1 MSFSQPVMI
10 LLLNG
15 PYWFRGI
22 DALFGLVYILVT
34 LLIAAM
40 SYKAYKLTEEKK
52 YSYFSAAF
60 ALMSCAFAI
69 YSLTNLA
76 LTTHLSNTLSDML
89 TQFDFAFLIHMILI
103 FAAYTLLLVVTLKIE
118 QKKVI
123 ILLFTLMLLFTVF
136 SYQYYIKFHIIS
148 FLLLF
153 FLWHQFYTNY
163 LEKKN
168 PNAKL
173 VFVSFYLL
181 TCAQV
186 FFLVMIYNQSFYV
199 IADILQLLG
208 FGVLF
213 YMFTRLIQ
221 HGRTKGKA

>member
-1 MSFSQPVMI
+1 ML

-40 SYKAYKLTEEKK
+40 SYKAFKLTNEKK
-52 YSYFSAAF
+52 YSYFSISF
-60 ALMSCAFAI
+60 LLMSIAFFI
-69 YSLTNLA
+69 YSLTNLI
-76 LTTHLSNTLSDML
+76 LITHMSDTLNNLL
-89 TQFDFAFLIHMILI
+89 TQFDFAFLVHMILI

-123 ILLFTLMLLFTVF
+123 ILLFTLMLLFSLF
-136 SYQYYIKFHIIS
+136 SYQYYIKFHLIS
-148 FLLLF
+148 LLLLF
-153 FLWHQFYTNY
+153 FLGHQFYTNY
-163 LEKKN
+163 LEKKSKN
-168 PNAKL
+168 PKL
-173 VFVSFYLL
+173 VFIAFYLL

-186 FFLVMIYNQSFYV
+186 FFLAMIYHPFFYV
-199 IADILQLLG
+199 VADILQLAG

-213 YMFTRLIQ
+213 FMFMKVLQ
-221 HGRTKGKA
+221 HGREKRKA

>member
-1 MSFSQPVMI
+1 MI

-15 PYWFRGI
+15 PYWFRGL

-60 ALMSCAFAI
+60 GLMSLGFLV

-76 LTTHLSNTLSDML
+76 LTTHISDQLNQMLST
-89 TQFDFAFLIHMILI
+89 FDFAFLIHMILI
-103 FAAYTLLLVVTLKIE
+103 FAAYTLLLVITLKIQ

-123 ILLFTLMLLFTVF
+123 ILLFSLMLLFTAF
-136 SYQYYIKFHIIS
+136 SYQYYLKFHIIS

-153 FLWHQFYTNY
+153 FLGHQFYTNY
-163 LEKKN
+163 LEKQN
-168 PNAKL
+168 RNAKL
-173 VFVSFYLL
+173 VFISFYLL

-186 FFLVMIYNQSFYV
+186 FFLVMIYNPIFYV
-199 IADILQLLG
+199 VADILQLFG

-213 YMFTRLIQ
+213 YMFMRVLQ
-221 HGRTKGKA
+221 HGRTKREA

>member
-1 MSFSQPVMI
+1 MI

-22 DALFGLVYILVT
+22 DALFGVIYIIVT

-40 SYKAYKLTEEKK
+40 SYKAYKLTEDKK

-60 ALMSCAFAI
+60 ALMSFAFFI
-69 YSLTNLA
+69 YSLTTIS
-76 LTTHLSNTLSDML
+76 LTTHISNTLSDVL
-89 TQFDFAFLIHMILI
+89 TQFDYAFLIHMILI
-103 FAAYTLLLVVTLKIE
+103 FAAYTLLLVITLKIE

-123 ILLFTLMLLFTVF
+123 ILLFALMLLFTVF

-153 FLWHQFYTNY
+153 FLGHQFYTNY

-168 PNAKL
+168 RNAKL
-173 VFVSFYLL
+173 VFASFYLL
-181 TCAQV
+181 ASAQV
-186 FFLVMIYNQSFYV
+186 FFLLMIYNQFLYV
-199 IADILQLLG
+199 VADILQFLG
-208 FGVLF
+208 FLILF
-213 YMFTRLIQ
+213 YMFMRILQ
-221 HGRTKGKA
+221 HGRTKGEA

>member
-1 MSFSQPVMI
+1 MI

-40 SYKAYKLTEEKK
+40 SYKAYKLTEDKK
-52 YSYFSAAF
+52 YSYFSTAF
-60 ALMSCAFAI
+60 GLMSLGFLV

-76 LTTHLSNTLSDML
+76 LTTHLSNTLSNVL
-89 TQFDFAFLIHMILI
+89 TEFDFAFLLHMILI

-123 ILLFTLMLLFTVF
+123 ILLFSLMLLFTIF
-136 SYQYYIKFHIIS
+136 AYQYYLKFHIIS

-153 FLWHQFYTNY
+153 FLGHQFYTNY

-168 PNAKL
+168 KNAKL

-181 TCAQV
+181 ACAQV
-186 FFLVMIYNQSFYV
+186 FFLVMIYNSTFYI

-208 FGVLF
+208 FVVLF
-213 YMFTRLIQ
+213 YMFLRILQ
-221 HGRTKGKA
+221 HGRKKGEA